1 MAAGESQVQKPLDVP
16 VSARNEDR
24 LIRTEAAGK
33 TYAMLEAARHVMR
46 YQDVQE
52 LLRSG
57 INVFTTVNVQHL
69 ESLNDKVAA
78 ITGVSLAEC
87 IPDSVFDSAAPA
99 RPWGTS
105 SPTRTWPLSGR
116 SLCGARRPGWMP
128 PPGSRMTKSP
138 RPENIP

>member
-1 MAAGESQVQKPLDVP
+1 MLDDRRPDSGLLGSLRQSGEPARGRLKIFFGYAAGV
-16 VSARNEDR
+16 
-24 LIRTEAAGK
+24 GK

-46 YQDVQE
+46 YQGVQE

-116 SLCGARRPGWMP
+116 LPCGARRTG
-128 PPGSRMTKSP
+128 
-138 RPENIP
+138 